1 MSAKAFHPGL
11 CTAWSTRKISQGT
24 SAPLLWTQ
32 ASSEQVTTRG
42 KEKRVKHG
50 TRSPSSTESG
60 DLVGRNAT
68 GIQFTILA
76 SARMLRKHGSHSQT
90 QGRGGTREKNPEYQN
105 HTSLSALKFQT
116 PYVAPMIPAK
126 AMAVLAFQLE
136 GRDHQPPNKT
146 YQPKSREAV
155 TTQSRNGGTIEDL

>member
-1 MSAKAFHPGL
+1 MGAIAK
-11 CTAWSTRKISQGT
+11 R
-24 SAPLLWTQ
+24 
-32 ASSEQVTTRG
+32 
-42 KEKRVKHG
+42 
-50 TRSPSSTESG
+50 
-60 DLVGRNAT
+60 
-68 GIQFTILA
+68 
-76 SARMLRKHGSHSQT
+76 
-90 QGRGGTREKNPEYQN
+90 RGGEEQGKKNPEYQN

-155 TTQSRNGGTIEDL
+155 TAQSRNGGTIEDL